1 MYVQIKRSHSIH
13 MLSIDTKSLKLLL
26 FCKPLCSFNRCCT
39 VIRYYRIEYY
49 GWRRENF
56 LKLGSQDANDH
67 WAPPL
72 LSVSWFAATPH
83 KFSSYHSLEENEH
96 LHHPF
101 YSCCIH
107 LSARLTITTT
117 LGDWM
122 VMRRQSRLSADFYW
136 AKKEGSPNQLG
147 EKCLHSGQKEL
158 FLVKSRNCL
167 LSPLRISEFR
177 DFHATPSFCART
189 QKMSL

>member
-1 MYVQIKRSHSIH
+1 MKQI
-13 MLSIDTKSLKLLL
+13 
-26 FCKPLCSFNRCCT
+26 FPLCSFNRCCT

-167 LSPLRISEFR
+167 LGPLRISEFR